1 MNDITFFFSLFFGS
15 CITIYLLWLICH
27 YNGKIIFYFA
37 RTVIRSFRS
46 AQSIS
51 QDTNEAIYDDISM
64 PTICLTGVMPL
75 AIVSIAPAAL
85 NFCFNSLLVT
95 IILEAFLISTAF
107 FIPSNII
114 KNLDILGIKVIRN
127 NLSLLFYASLWCLFF
142 ALWATITHQQSL
154 DRMISNT
161 NPDMWAY
168 VRRFAAMTTDN
179 LSFYGG
185 SDSFSF
191 DGNSACAFLLGSPK
205 KFSSFLGS
213 LIIYPLR
220 GSSLGIAIFQG
231 MLGGILF
238 ICLFKEWF
246 EVRLS
251 GTNNSWL
258 SKSILL
264 TWALFAPAI
273 YWLLV
278 SAYFS
283 NALFLIIVCL
293 TLRQA
298 RTAAISLQ
306 IDRVENFICF
316 FSILVIVLAFY
327 PAFIPVIVL
336 TYGATTLIYFPHK
349 KYDKDI
355 IIKIIFKFSAV
366 MIACGAFFYL
376 LFPSQLGLYEV
387 QKSLNILDRHGSNFV
402 PLNPWSLLQEKPKP
416 MPLTRDFGWYINI
429 IISLPFCFFVGR
441 KIWQQYQKNT
451 NSLMKQNLLAALA
464 GIGLY
469 GGYLLAFIALDHTY
483 RLMKIAISL
492 VYPLAIFGLLPFI
505 LWSKQKLSLKS
516 AAFRNGVLILAIAHT
531 IFHIYKVL
539 DLSPYPAGNFIL
551 SDKSQLEA
559 VENIT
564 IVGCKDV
571 HVSQFYQRLVGLQIA
586 INYPQLQV
594 SVVDKPQALN
604 QVTTKELVIYGET
617 VPDKRVQRNTCHF
630 SL

>member
-1 MNDITFFFSLFFGS
+1 MNDLTFFFSLFFGS
-15 CITIYLLWLICH
+15 CITIYLLWLICY

-46 AQSIS
+46 LQSIS
-51 QDTNEAIYDDISM
+51 QDTYDDISM
-64 PTICLTGVMPL
+64 PTICLTGAMPL

-95 IILEAFLISTAF
+95 IILEAVIIFTAF
-107 FIPSNII
+107 FIPSNLR

-127 NLSLLFYASLWCLFF
+127 NLHLLFYASLWCLFF
-142 ALWATITHQQSL
+142 ALWATINHQQSL

-185 SDSFSF
+185 SDSSF

-213 LIIYPLR
+213 LIVYPLR
-220 GSSLGIAIFQG
+220 GSSLSIAIFQG

-246 EVRLS
+246 EARLS
-251 GTNNSWL
+251 GTNHSWL

-293 TLRQA
+293 TLRQV

-327 PAFIPVIVL
+327 PAFIPVIVF
-336 TYGATTLIYFPHK
+336 TYGTTVLIYFPRK
-349 KYDKDI
+349 NYDKDI

-366 MIACGAFFYL
+366 IIACGAFFYL

-387 QKSLNILDRHGSNFV
+387 QKSLNLLDRHGSNFV

-416 MPLTRDFGWYINI
+416 MPLIRDFGWYINI
-429 IISLPFCFFVGR
+429 IISLLFCFFVGV

-469 GGYLLAFIALDHTY
+469 GGYLLAFIALEHTY

-531 IFHIYKVL
+531 IFHIYNVL
-539 DLSPYPAGNFIL
+539 DLRPYPAGNFIV
-551 SDKSQLEA
+551 SDKSKLEA
-559 VENIT
+559 VKNIT

-586 INYPQLQV
+586 RNYPQLQV

-604 QVTTKELVIYGET
+604 QVTTKELVIYGKT
-617 VPDKRVQRNTCHF
+617 IPDKIVQRNTCHF